1 MKISR
6 KKNIQLKTRPT
17 EGKLP
22 TYVSY
27 ENNKFHHLYVV
38 CMINFLSNFQ
48 LKVVGVSQDLFN
60 VGTDTILN
68 TVECYMNEFLIS
80 LRLMKRVQSEL
91 VQFLG
96 EGNPREEADI
106 V

>member
-60 VGTDTILN
+60 AGTDTIPN
-68 TVECYMNEFLIS
+68 VRS
-80 LRLMKRVQSEL
+80 
-91 VQFLG
+91 
-96 EGNPREEADI
+96 REHIHIAKWEVTRERSTI
-106 V
+106 VVLTSMI